1 MNVAVGRQA
10 VKQYLFFSNYTP
22 WKSVITLQCNQRFR
36 QKFSML
42 EFSPIFFRQHLCYL
56 FGFISFCVQLCLGT
70 ASQATASNI
79 YVRCWSEIYTEECSC
94 LLSVTPH
101 KLEESRPE
109 KENYLCFGITS
120 GHLSIKN
127 KCNFLLCY
135 LSDLFGLHP
144 KISGLPKLTL

>member
-1 MNVAVGRQA
+1 
-10 VKQYLFFSNYTP
+10 
-22 WKSVITLQCNQRFR
+22 
-36 QKFSML
+36 ML

-109 KENYLCFGITS
+109 KENYLCFSITS

-127 KCNFLLCY
+127 KCNFLLYY

-144 KISGLPKLTL
+144 KISGLPKLIWETSDELWKLNIHSDN